1 MMRALILAAGRGS
14 RMGRLSDDRPKC
26 LVDLN
31 GQSLIERQVAALR
44 RGGVDEIGVVRG
56 YRAEMIDLPGLSY
69 FANERWAETNMVMSL
84 TAAAPWLRS
93 GSVIVSYADIFY
105 RSELVRGLAG
115 APGQLII
122 SYDRAWRG
130 LWTRRF
136 ANPLADAETFRIDG
150 AGQLLEIG
158 GKTTRIEDIEGQ
170 YMGLLKF
177 TPAAWSAVE
186 TLLSTLDAPIRDRL
200 DATGLLRRL
209 LTGKELPIGT
219 FGTDGQ
225 WGEIDNPE
233 DVALYQNMVREGE
246 LLLEDALPGREP
258 TAR

>member
-1 MMRALILAAGRGS
+1 MMRAVILAAGRGR
-14 RMGRLSDDRPKC
+14 RMGHFVSDRPKC
-26 LVDLN
+26 LVELE
-31 GQSLIERQVAALR
+31 GKPLIERQIAALR

-69 FANERWAETNMVMSL
+69 FANERWAETNMVTSL
-84 TAAAPWLRS
+84 AAAAPWLRS
-93 GSVIVSYADIFY
+93 GPVIVSYGDIFY

-115 APGQLII
+115 SPGALVVC
-122 SYDRAWRG
+122 YDRAWHR

-136 ANPLADAETFRIDG
+136 ADPLADAETFRINA

-177 TPAAWSAVE
+177 TPRAWSAVE
-186 TLLSTLDAPIRDRL
+186 ALLGTLDAPIRNRL
-200 DATGLLRRL
+200 DVTRLLRRL
-209 LTGKELPIGT
+209 LAGKELPIAT
-219 FGTDGQ
+219 FGTEGQ

-233 DVALYQNMVREGE
+233 DVALYQDMVREGE
-246 LLLEDALPGREP
+246 LLLEDSLSGREP
-258 TAR
+258 TAG